1 MCCQFFSHIRE
12 LWEVCRSY
20 HPYYSSSSSSII
32 VLTLIYK
39 WQLIEWRHF
48 LADVISMAECYFCFL
63 RNISDECFDRGK
75 HKEER
80 AAERENKLVL
90 QEIDKQREQQETSIL
105 YECAESFSQEQ
116 KRSEDEDGGAQI
128 SAKEALLELHL

>member
-1 MCCQFFSHIRE
+1 
-12 LWEVCRSY
+12 
-20 HPYYSSSSSSII
+20 
-32 VLTLIYK
+32 
-39 WQLIEWRHF
+39 
-48 LADVISMAECYFCFL
+48 MAECYFCFL

-116 KRSEDEDGGAQI
+116 EGDETDREKFTRTFSQKLIDVGPHPYQGRCFKWV
-128 SAKEALLELHL
+128 SNKT